1 MKTIL
6 TLAGI
11 LISSIVFSQTKFD
24 EFNRKKRFLE
34 LSTGICMK
42 YIDTGNL
49 SGPQL
54 LLLHGYTDTSRSF
67 QLLIEDLQ
75 RAQGNVRIIAP
86 DLRGHGESS
95 MPNPIGCKSA
105 PEKCFTPKL
114 FAQDVIDLMDQLCVD
129 KIHVAGHSMG
139 SIIAQ
144 ELALNYPERIASMT
158 LIGTFVNGEES
169 DVIHNFLIA
178 ELIETDYRCIVE
190 EQDKGVWPADAY
202 TTLPLHMGEKIKTY
216 LKENWVVETSAAE
229 DFLEAVFPE
238 TLKIPLGTWIG
249 AIKSLGDID
258 YRSALKGLKIPTMIL
273 WSTQDVMISSKD
285 QEQVKAAF
293 QSAAKANGTKI
304 IYKTYGKLP
313 PPPPG
318 YALSDLG
325 HNLHWAAPKEVA
337 NDIYSFITSG
347 RPVNNLPYANP
358 SNHKEILLDE
368 ASRIMV
374 LK

>member
-6 TLAGI
+6 TFAGI
-11 LISSIVFSQTKFD
+11 MISSLVFSQTKFD

-67 QLLIEDLQ
+67 QLLIDDLQ
-75 RAQGNVRIIAP
+75 RAHGNVRIIAP

-95 MPNPIGCKSA
+95 MPDPILCKSA

-114 FAQDVIDLMDQLCVD
+114 FAQDVIDLMDQLCID

-139 SIIAQ
+139 SIITQ
-144 ELALNYPERIASMT
+144 ELALNYPERIASIT
-158 LIGTFVNGEES
+158 LIGTFVNGKDS
-169 DVIHNFLIA
+169 DVIHDFLIS
-178 ELIETDYRCIVE
+178 ELIETDYRCIIE
-190 EQDKGVWPADAY
+190 EKDKGVWPTDAY
-202 TTLPLHMGEKIKTY
+202 TVLPLNMGEKIKTY

-249 AIKSLGDID
+249 VIKSLGDID
-258 YRSALKGLKIPTMIL
+258 YRAALEGLKIPTMIL
-273 WSTQDVMISSKD
+273 WSTQDVITTSKD

-293 QSAAKANGTKI
+293 QSAAKANGTEV

-313 PPPPG
+313 APRPG
-318 YALSDLG
+318 YPLTDLG
-325 HNLHWAAPKEVA
+325 HNLHWAAPEEVG

-347 RPVNNLPYANP
+347 RPMNNLPYANP
-358 SNHKEILLDE
+358 LNHKEILLDE
-368 ASRIMV
+368 ASQIMV